1 MIFRYSIFIYI
12 SDISNDDIWI
22 QTWIY
27 TSDINPCVFC
37 SNDSNGETTDG
48 QQFTELLMDCP
59 EPKKWMCFVFDGFCM
74 FFLLIQK

>member
-1 MIFRYSIFIYI
+1 MMIYGYKHGYILQISIHVF
-12 SDISNDDIWI
+12 
-22 QTWIY
+22 
-27 TSDINPCVFC
+27 FC